1 MGETIPYWTRR
12 HALLQSGD
20 STRCSHQ
27 FCVMLPGRHLKKG
40 VASLPP
46 PPPAPPLLAPSLGWP
61 PRDGLVSA
69 LKLPTP
75 GWPLEER
82 RETPP
87 RHFFVGGGGGCEGG
101 GARSGGNFGGRG
113 TWAGVWVDGEGLG
126 VGVFM
131 EGEVLGPGFWVEPQT
146 SLTSN
151 FRSVFIRER
160 RCGPDDSI
168 RCWTF
173 YRCAPRVARP
183 DNYRI
188 IPLVLACVFLCRIF
202 S

>member
-1 MGETIPYWTRR
+1 
-12 HALLQSGD
+12 
-20 STRCSHQ
+20 
-27 FCVMLPGRHLKKG
+27 MLPGRHL
-40 VASLPP
+40 
-46 PPPAPPLLAPSLGWP
+46 SLGWP

-75 GWPLEER
+75 LEER

-87 RHFFVGGGGGCEGG
+87 RHFFVCVWGGGGGSEGG

-113 TWAGVWVDGEGLG
+113 TWAGVWVEGEGLG

-131 EGEVLGPGFWVEPQT
+131 EGEVLGPVFWVEPQT
-146 SLTSN
+146 SFTSN

-173 YRCAPRVARP
+173 YRCAPRVPRP